1 MSAAKTKGED
11 TKKSRSENRQ
21 RTNPVCVRFDESEYS
36 DLESRAGEAGLSNAA
51 YLRTCALGDAG
62 PRARRSPTVERKL
75 AAQAIAELNKAG
87 SNLNQIARAVNMSLF
102 PAAPDIKE
110 AAAAVKKA
118 ARQII
123 RAFGHKTHDSQ
134 G

>member
-1 MSAAKTKGED
+1 MAAVGTKGGEV
-11 TKKSRSENRQ
+11 KKSRSETRKRKNS
-21 RTNPVCVRFDESEYS
+21 VCVRFEKNEYAA
-36 DLESRAGEAGLSNAA
+36 LEGRADEAGLSNAA
-51 YLRTCALGDAG
+51 YLRACALGSAG
-62 PRARRSPTVERKL
+62 PRAKRSPTVERKL

-87 SNLNQIARAVNMSLF
+87 SNLNQIARAVNMARH
-102 PAAPDIKE
+102 PAAPEIKA
-110 AAAAVKKA
+110 AAAAVTKA

>member
-1 MSAAKTKGED
+1 MAAGKTKGGEL
-11 TKKSRSENRQ
+11 KKSRSETRQ
-21 RTNPVCVRFDESEYS
+21 RPKGVCVRFNESEFL
-36 DLESRAGEAGLSNAA
+36 DVESRADGAGLSNAA
-51 YLRTCALGDAG
+51 YLRACALGSAG
-62 PRARRSPTVERKL
+62 PRAKRSPTVERKL

-87 SNLNQIARAVNMSLF
+87 SNLNQIARAVNMALS
-102 PAAPDIKE
+102 PAAPEITA

-123 RAFGHKTHDSQ
+123 RAFGHKTHDSE

>member
-1 MSAAKTKGED
+1 M
-11 TKKSRSENRQ
+11 RFEN
-21 RTNPVCVRFDESEYS
+21 NEFD
-36 DLESRAGEAGLSNAA
+36 DVESRAGEAGLSNAA
-51 YLRTCALGDAG
+51 YLRACALGNAG
-62 PRARRSPTVERKL
+62 PRARRSPTVERQL

-87 SNLNQIARAVNMSLF
+87 SNLNQIARAVNMALS
-102 PAAPDIKE
+102 PAAPEIK
-110 AAAAVKKA
+110 AAADAVKKA